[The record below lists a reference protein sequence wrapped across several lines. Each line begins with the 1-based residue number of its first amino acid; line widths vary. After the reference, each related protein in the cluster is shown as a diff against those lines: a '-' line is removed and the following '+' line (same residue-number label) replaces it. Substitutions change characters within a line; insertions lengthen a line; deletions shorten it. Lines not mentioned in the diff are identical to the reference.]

1 MTLGQDFLADGQV
14 VEADTFVR
22 LACNPARSVLVEAC
36 AGSGK
41 TWLLVSRLLRLLLA
55 GAKPEELLAITF
67 TRKAAQEMRERLLRL
82 LHELA
87 LASDTK
93 IIELLRDRGL
103 SETEAHEKITLART
117 LYARVLSSPQALAVD
132 TFHSWFMR
140 LLQIAPLSSGV
151 PHGFMLA
158 ENATELRDES
168 WLRLMQSLNDPSK
181 ADLRDALM
189 TVYEIAG
196 DWSGKDMIDAFVDRR
211 AEWWVASIAGDPLAH
226 LQYTPETH
234 AHAARRLC
242 VLANEMCQGRIM
254 GFGGGGYNRN
264 NLALGWCG
272 VLNAF
277 IRGSEK

>member
-1 MTLGQDFLADGQV
+1 MISGQDFLADGQV
-14 VEADTFVR
+14 VKSDTFVR
-22 LACNPARSVLVEAC
+22 LACDPARSVLVEAC

-87 LASDTK
+87 LASDAK
-93 IIELLRDRGL
+93 IVELLRERGL
-103 SETEAHEKITLART
+103 SETEAHEKISLARA

-151 PHGFMLA
+151 PHGFALA
-158 ENATELRDES
+158 ENTTELRDEA
-168 WLRLMQSLNDPSK
+168 WLRVMQSLNDSSK

-211 AEWWVASIAGDPLAH
+211 AEWWVASAAVDPLDG
-226 LQYTPETH
+226 L
-234 AHAARRLC
+234 RDLC
-242 VLANEMCQGRIM
+242 
-254 GFGGGGYNRN
+254 GYD
-264 NLALGWCG
+264 
-272 VLNAF
+272 
-277 IRGSEK
+277 S

>member
-1 MTLGQDFLADGQV
+1 MSSGQDFLADGQV
-14 VEADTFVR
+14 VKSENFVR
-22 LACNPARSVLVEAC
+22 LACDPARSVLVEAC

-93 IIELLRDRGL
+93 IIELLRERGL
-103 SETEAHEKITLART
+103 NEADAHEKITLARS

-151 PHGFMLA
+151 PHGFTLA
-158 ENATELRDES
+158 ENATELRDEA

-211 AEWWVASIAGDPLAH
+211 AEWWVASVAGDPLDGLRDLCGEDSERDARLTLWDDRA
-226 LQYTPETH
+226 LQNRLLH
-234 AHAARRLC
+234 VAA
-242 VLANEMCQGRIM
+242 
-254 GFGGGGYNRN
+254 
-264 NLALGWCG
+264 
-272 VLNAF
+272 
-277 IRGSEK
+277 